1 VTRPVLAVLLWASL
15 TTSAAAQTVNPSPP
29 TSPFR
34 YDDDPK
40 LFAGSAANDLYAKLK
55 FIPLTDNTYLS
66 FGADLRER
74 VESSDVGLLGFR
86 NKGSDTY
93 DLHRLLVH
101 ADLQLGS
108 DVRFFAQV
116 GNHDETGR
124 EPGPAP
130 TDVDR
135 FDAQQA
141 FVDLS
146 HNVAD
151 GRATLR
157 VGRAEMSYDDGAIIG
172 LRDGP
177 NVRQVWDGV
186 RGMYIA
192 GAWRWDAFAVQPV
205 QVKPGALDD
214 GPLHGQSLEGIHL
227 TASPRLLAPLTL
239 DAFYYRNTNPKV
251 SLFPASGNEATNTF
265 GARLRGASG
274 PFDASAGVIGQ
285 TGELGDRPVRAFS
298 AHLDAG
304 WSNPAPWTPH
314 VLLRADV
321 LSGGNSTKNTV
332 ETFNGLYPNVAYS
345 TEATIEAPAN
355 LIQTG
360 VVARANP
367 LRALTLQYT
376 LEGLWRYSAKDA
388 FYAAPLFPLVRPD
401 GTNDRFSGVEQQISM
416 AWRLNQVVTV
426 NAAYVHFGAGDFI
439 KRGGGHDE
447 DFGMTSIS
455 FRL

>member
-1 VTRPVLAVLLWASL
+1 MIRPALGILLWASL
-15 TTSAAAQTVNPSPP
+15 ASSAAAQTAGIPAP

-34 YDDDPK
+34 YDDDPTA
-40 LFAGSAANDLYAKLK
+40 FARAPADDLYAKLK
-55 FIPLTDNTYLS
+55 FIPLTDNSHLS

-74 VESSDVGLLGFR
+74 VESSNVGLLGFR
-86 NKGSDTY
+86 NKESDTY

-101 ADLQLGS
+101 ADLQIGP
-108 DVRFFAQV
+108 DVRVFGQF

-124 EPGPAP
+124 APGPAP

-135 FDAQQA
+135 FDVQQA

-146 HNVAD
+146 HTVAD

-157 VGRAEMSYDDGAIIG
+157 LGRAEMSYDDGAIIG

-186 RGMYIA
+186 RGIYVA
-192 GAWRWDAFAVQPV
+192 GPWRWDIFAVRPV
-205 QVKPGALDD
+205 QVKPGVLDD
-214 GPLHGQSLEGIHL
+214 GSLPDQSLEGIHL
-227 TASPRLLAPLTL
+227 TASPALISPLTL
-239 DAFYYRNTNPKV
+239 DAFYYRNINPNV
-251 SLFPASGNEATNTF
+251 SLFPTSGKEATNTF
-265 GARLRGASG
+265 GARLRGADGQLDFSG
-274 PFDASAGVIGQ
+274 GLIGQ
-285 TGELGDRPVRAFS
+285 TGELGDRPVRAFA
-298 AHLDAG
+298 AHVDAG
-304 WSNPAPWTPH
+304 WSIPAPWTPH
-314 VLLRADV
+314 LLLRGDV
-321 LSGGNSTKNTV
+321 LSGGDPRKNTV

-355 LIQTG
+355 LVQAG
-360 VVARANP
+360 LVARANP
-367 LRALTLQYT
+367 LRNLTLQYT

-416 AWRLNQVVTV
+416 VWRLNQIVTL

-447 DFGMTSIS
+447 NFGMTSIS
-455 FRL
+455 LRL